1 MVEHQYSKTSS
12 CVTSSP
18 SGNHG
23 HPIADGVVFSKDL
36 GQLEFRSVSVVGSL
50 GGSRGSWGG
59 GVARG

>member
-18 SGNHG
+18 SGTHG
-23 HPIADGVVFSKDL
+23 HPMGDGVVFSKDL
-36 GQLEFRSVSVVGSL
+36 GQLEFKSVSVVGSL
-50 GGSRGSWGG
+50 GGSRGGG